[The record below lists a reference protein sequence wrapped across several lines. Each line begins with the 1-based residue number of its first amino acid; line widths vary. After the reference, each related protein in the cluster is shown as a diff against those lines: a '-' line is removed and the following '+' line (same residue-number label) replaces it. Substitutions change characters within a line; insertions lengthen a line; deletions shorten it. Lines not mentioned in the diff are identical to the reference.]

1 MVKLFPVYLTNRKT
15 INTCLLNKIECFRQ
29 VFVPVLKAKGNDTII
44 FSDFSGRL
52 SMKYPKELFC
62 QGIFLEFI

>member
-15 INTCLLNKIECFRQ
+15 IHTCSLNKIECFRSR
-29 VFVPVLKAKGNDTII
+29 FESERKGNDTII